1 MIGEVRLLVLAAL
14 AALGSAGIAP
24 LDIANIPAQFE
35 PYSQVDQS
43 DCLSTDGVPVSLT
56 IENAGEDNDR
66 LLAAS
71 TLIAS
76 CVMIDDT
83 RLIRGRPH
91 RVRMPDGLVIAAR
104 ATITLEPGTGHLTLF
119 GLRADL
125 VQGETFPLTLAFER
139 SGPVTIV
146 ARVRRKVDAAG
157 AAPLPT
163 VSAGELTV
171 ALASA
176 PPAPAVTPAS

>member
-24 LDIANIPAQFE
+24 LDIANRPAQPE
-35 PYSQVDQS
+35 PCSQVDQS
-43 DCLSTDGVPVSLT
+43 DRLGTDGVPVSLS
-56 IENAGEDNDR
+56 IQNAGDDDDH
-66 LLAAS
+66 LLGAS
-71 TLIAS
+71 TPVAH
-76 CVMIDDT
+76 CVTIDDT
-83 RLIRGRPH
+83 RLIRGLPH
-91 RVRMPDGLVIAAR
+91 RFRMPDGLVIPAE
-104 ATITLEPGTGHLTLF
+104 ATITLEPGTKHLTLF
-119 GLRADL
+119 GLRTDL

-139 SGPVTIV
+139 SGPVTVV

-176 PPAPAVTPAS
+176 PPAPAVSPAS